1 VINPGSALLF
11 PSLCAL
17 RAGRRHPSTPMTNLY
32 FADTSYRAVT
42 SFSERIDC
50 ATEGNKAHMTGP
62 GDETQVTRGDRF
74 IKTAVAILGETGRTD
89 FTVQEVVARSKTSLR
104 AFYQH
109 FSSKDELL
117 LALFDRTIAQ
127 SAEMWRAETIGLDS
141 TAALKLVIDRIS
153 QQPESSTQDSLN
165 RALSLYN
172 QHLAETRPREYARV
186 LSPLHQLIRDI
197 VGQGITEGVF
207 HPGLD
212 QGAAA
217 AIVMQTIV
225 GAQRLHWLGTEL
237 NGTAIDA
244 GQLYDFCSRALG
256 IRETDEESAAPSLA
270 ELFAAIGMRP
280 GTRNGE
286 FAMTMPVSPQVVN
299 TSGAL
304 QGGLI
309 ATLVDVAGGQF
320 GLQYLQPGTTMTTA
334 DLFVRYLR
342 PIRQGSAFAVP
353 RMLRSGRR
361 AMVMQVDIYGDGDEL
376 LATATVNFA
385 VIEGTTP
392 KLPTWPEA

>member
-1 VINPGSALLF
+1 MTA
-11 PSLCAL
+11 PSEEA
-17 RAGRRHPSTPMTNLY
+17 
-32 FADTSYRAVT
+32 
-42 SFSERIDC
+42 EI
-50 ATEGNKAHMTGP
+50 
-62 GDETQVTRGDRF
+62 TRGDRF

-127 SAEMWRAETIGLDS
+127 STQIWRAETVGLDS
-141 TAALKLVIDRIS
+141 TSALKLVIDRVS

-207 HPGLD
+207 NPGVD
-212 QGAAA
+212 IGAAA
-217 AIVMQTIV
+217 AMVMQTMV
-225 GAQRLHWLGTEL
+225 GAQRLHWLGSEL
-237 NGTAIDA
+237 NGTPIDP
-244 GQLYDFCSRALG
+244 GQVYDFCSRALG
-256 IRETDEESAAPSLA
+256 IRERDEKSAPSLA
-270 ELFAAIGMRP
+270 ELFAQIGMRP
-280 GTRNGE
+280 GSRDGE

-320 GLQYLQPGTTMTTA
+320 GLEYLQPGTTMTTA

-342 PIRQGSAFAVP
+342 PIKQGAAFAVP
-353 RMLRSGRR
+353 RMLRAGRR
-361 AMVMQVDIYGDGDEL
+361 AMVMQIDIYGEGDDEL
-376 LATATVNFA
+376 VATATVNFA
-385 VIEGTTP
+385 VINGATP
-392 KLPTWPEA
+392 KLPSWPEP